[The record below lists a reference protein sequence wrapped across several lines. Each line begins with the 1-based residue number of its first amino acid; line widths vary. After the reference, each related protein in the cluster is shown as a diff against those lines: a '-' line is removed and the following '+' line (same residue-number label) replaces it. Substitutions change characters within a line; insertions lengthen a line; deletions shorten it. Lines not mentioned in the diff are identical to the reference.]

1 MKIKLNNIKVI
12 DVNSREIGMD
22 YYCNWCGKLMK
33 AGRTV
38 FYTYTMDIKEIG
50 MKEFCS
56 TVHVKNAAK
65 ANL

>member
-12 DVNSREIGMD
+12 DVDSRTIGMD
-22 YYCNWCGKLMK
+22 YNCNWCGKLMK

-38 FYTYTMDIKEIG
+38 FYTHDIEEIN

>member
-1 MKIKLNNIKVI
+1 
-12 DVNSREIGMD
+12 MD

-38 FYTYTMDIKEIG
+38 FYTVDIKEIG

>member
-1 MKIKLNNIKVI
+1 MYIKLNNKKTIR
-12 DVNSREIGMD
+12 VNSRETGMD

-38 FYTYTMDIKEIG
+38 FYTTDIKGIS

-56 TVHVKNAAK
+56 TIHVKNASK

>member
-12 DVNSREIGMD
+12 DVHSRETGMD

-38 FYTYTMDIKEIG
+38 FYTVDIKEIY